1 MNTVVQFCQ
10 VVSGLSAVVAI
21 IISIMLYRHG
31 LKRERK
37 TDTLRVFSEIRKKYY
52 NTKTLDEKEKLMYL
66 NELEYFATGVN
77 ENIYDIRIVKKI
89 SGGRL
94 IKQYENW
101 IADFIQI
108 RRSKFGNSK
117 TYCEYE
123 KMIKKLKKKS

>member
-117 TYCEYE
+117 TY
-123 KMIKKLKKKS
+123 S